1 MWRPSRDSP
10 VASQV
15 LSGVLRKLRGYVVCG
30 GRRDEMVLRGERQ
43 PVPPSEA
50 NRAALSGQCGRSSE
64 GMWGKCASV
73 VV

>member
-1 MWRPSRDSP
+1 M
-10 VASQV
+10 
-15 LSGVLRKLRGYVVCG
+15 CG

-43 PVPPSEA
+43 PVPASEA